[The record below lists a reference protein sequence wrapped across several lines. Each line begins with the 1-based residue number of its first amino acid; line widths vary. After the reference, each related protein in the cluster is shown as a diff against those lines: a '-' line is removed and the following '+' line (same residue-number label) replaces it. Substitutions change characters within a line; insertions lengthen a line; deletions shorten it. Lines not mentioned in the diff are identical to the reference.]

1 MSELAEPSFFPT
13 PMEIA
18 GGLRWVREHPVVA
31 TAAAAAATAVSV
43 LSYLRAAAEERQLQT
58 QKLRVE
64 SGAEPVPPDVSKALD
79 RQEFCS
85 STESDASTPTQ
96 DRSSSPRE
104 LSVRILRCLESDR
117 AVDFADDCCCVARLL
132 AQFGELEELDETRS
146 MDRQLEQLE
155 QMEGDTASPQWGW
168 YVSTTPP
175 EDMYP

>member
-1 MSELAEPSFFPT
+1 MSELVEPSFFPT

-43 LSYLRAAAEERQLQT
+43 LSYLRAAAEERQLQS
-58 QKLRVE
+58 QKLLPE
-64 SGAEPVPPDVSKALD
+64 SGAKPVPPDVSKTLD

-104 LSVRILRCLESDR
+104 LSFEELE
-117 AVDFADDCCCVARLL
+117 
-132 AQFGELEELDETRS
+132 EELDETRS
-146 MDRQLEQLE
+146 MDRQREQPE